1 MAHPNCGLYKTTKA
15 FQNIEAGRLVYFH
28 NHGNPGAGV
37 YLPKSWSNN
46 LAIFH
51 EQGTT
56 LEDESYSSSL
66 VALLPEGLY
75 VVEKAFTCCN
85 KNCRTYEK
93 DALVQLGYN
102 GEAGAILF
110 VPTLGHAGMTLAP
123 QGTKIDTTNF
133 GNLRALKVARDKVS
147 QPKTIH

>member
-37 YLPKSWSNN
+37 YLPKSWANN
-46 LAIFH
+46 VATFH

-56 LEDESYSSSL
+56 LEDESYSNTL
-66 VALLPEGLY
+66 IALLPEGLY
-75 VVEKAFTCCN
+75 VVERAFTCCD

-102 GEAGAILF
+102 GEAAAILF
-110 VPTLGHAGMTLAP
+110 VPTLGASGMKIPT
-123 QGTKIDTTNF
+123 QGTKIDASNF
-133 GNLRALKVARDKVS
+133 QNLRGLKVARDKLEAG
-147 QPKTIH
+147 KTIH